1 MLCYRFHNSSR
12 TDFYNIQKTKDDKIG
27 FPPGIKEEILLS
39 CMQKYENIVQNSLPA
54 SQIHDIV
61 PPAIEE
67 VEIETEDS
75 CATASREVVNDIE
88 MFDKSVP
95 KKEARQ
101 TKRLVQFAEND
112 YKNGA
117 LFEKYCWSQTLKDV
131 ELSVILPKEVKSG
144 KHVKLNLKSN
154 YLAIKSLLPIEE
166 ELVNGETWDKYRHN
180 DVVWTISD
188 GKLILSFGKFLMVRS
203 VHLKSIYIF
212 FR

>member
-39 CMQKYENIVQNSLPA
+39 CMQKYENTVQNSLPA

-131 ELSVILPKEVKSG
+131 ELSVILPEEVKSG

-166 ELVNGETWDKYRHN
+166 ELVNGETWDKYKHN

-188 GKLILSFGKFLMVRS
+188 GKLILSFGKFLMLRS